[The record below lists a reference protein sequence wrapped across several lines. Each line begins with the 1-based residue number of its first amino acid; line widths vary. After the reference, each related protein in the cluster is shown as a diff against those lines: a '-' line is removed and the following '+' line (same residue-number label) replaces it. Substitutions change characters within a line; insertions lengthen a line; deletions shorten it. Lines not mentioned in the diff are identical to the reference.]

1 MNENR
6 LRSQG
11 FAGGMT
17 SQGFMTK
24 VLPMFSIGLLMTAA
38 GSYFGWFLPPL
49 FWFIAIALEL
59 ILVFTSSK
67 WAYNERG
74 NANVG
79 IFLFFAT
86 LTGISLVPIL
96 TWAGMRGG
104 PGIIIQ
110 ALGIT
115 VLTFGSLTAYG
126 MVTKKDFSG
135 IGGFLMAALIGVII
149 ASVVNIFVQATMFS
163 LIISIISVVIFSGFI
178 LYDMAW
184 IRSTFTDRDY
194 IIASLALYINFIGL
208 FQNILQILG
217 IFSSKDN

>member
-1 MNENR
+1 MNEDS
-6 LRSQG
+6 LRRQG

-17 SQGFMTK
+17 SSGFISK
-24 VLPMFSIGLLMTAA
+24 VLPMFSVGLIMTAA
-38 GSYFGWFLPPL
+38 GSYFGWYLPPV
-49 FWFIAIALEL
+49 FWIIAVVLEL
-59 ILVFTSSK
+59 VMVFTSSK
-67 WAYNERG
+67 WAYIERG
-74 NANVG
+74 NVNIG
-79 IFLFFAT
+79 IFLFFTT

-104 PGIIIQ
+104 PGIIIE

-126 MVTKKDFSG
+126 SITKKDFSG

-149 ASVVNIFVQATMFS
+149 ASIVNIFIQATMFS
-163 LIISIISVVIFSGFI
+163 LIISIISVVIFSAFI

-184 IRSTFTDRDY
+184 IKRTFTDRDY

-217 IFSSKDN
+217 ILNTKDN